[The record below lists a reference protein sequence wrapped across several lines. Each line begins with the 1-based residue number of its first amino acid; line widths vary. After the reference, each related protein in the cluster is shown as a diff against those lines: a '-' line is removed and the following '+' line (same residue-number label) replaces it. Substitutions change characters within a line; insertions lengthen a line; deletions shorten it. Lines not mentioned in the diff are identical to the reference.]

1 MSEREDPIERTYSSL
16 FQQLPQVPAPPGF
29 RDTVMARIARERRQ
43 RIPEAVVAAALAL
56 PSLAFLAWELAA
68 QGGDFALAVTSLFD
82 AIWGEWQS
90 GELVFFIDGLS
101 VLAIAMLG
109 LAGMLLTHAL
119 LADVRPRQ
127 LRPATSPTR

>member
-1 MSEREDPIERTYSSL
+1 MDEQDERTFTNL
-16 FQQLPQVPAPPGF
+16 FQRLPREPAPPQL
-29 RDTVMARIARERRQ
+29 RERVMTRIARERRH
-43 RIPEAVVAAALAL
+43 RVPEALVALALAL